1 MTNTVMALQEFQDET
16 VELPALLYNFCTG
29 TSVVTYN
36 LKTKKKEKVY
46 RGHLEGAAVCTG
58 QMWNMERNKTKRQ
71 LFKYN
76 TVEKRQLFWKGEIM
90 LLNFV
95 L

>member
-36 LKTKKKEKVY
+36 LKTKKRKSLQGTPRGSCGLY
-46 RGHLEGAAVCTG
+46 RADVEYGKK
-58 QMWNMERNKTKRQ
+58 QNKKT
-71 LFKYN
+71 
-76 TVEKRQLFWKGEIM
+76 TV
-90 LLNFV
+90 
-95 L
+95 